1 MKVKLEI
8 DDSLKED
15 EIVIHTKEY
24 TEELKQLISNFKSNP
39 SIQFFKQDT
48 EYYLDLDAILFF
60 ESDNGR
66 VYAHTANDMFSTTQ
80 KLYELENILPNS
92 WFLRISK
99 STIVNIQKIYSL
111 SHSVSSHLITFQ
123 NSHKQ
128 VYVSRMYYKVL
139 KERRNHL

>member
-1 MKVKLEI
+1 M
-8 DDSLKED
+8 
-15 EIVIHTKEY
+15 
-24 TEELKQLISNFKSNP
+24 ISNFKSKP

-66 VYAHTANDMFSTTQ
+66 VYAHTANDMFFTTQ

-92 WFLRISK
+92 FLRISK

>member
-1 MKVKLEI
+1 MKVRLEI
-8 DDSLKED
+8 DDTLNED
-15 EIVIHTKEY
+15 EIVIRTKEY
-24 TEELKQLISNFKSNP
+24 TDDLKQLIHSFQAKP
-39 SIQFFKQDT
+39 KVPFFKQNT

-60 ESDNGR
+60 ESDNGT
-66 VYAHTANDMFSTTQ
+66 VFAHTTNDMFSTPK
-80 KLYELENILPNS
+80 KLYELENILPS
-92 WFLRISK
+92 YFLRISK

-139 KERRNHL
+139 KERRNNL

>member
-1 MKVKLEI
+1 MKVRLEI

-24 TEELKQLISNFKSNP
+24 IEELKQLLSNFKSKP

-60 ESDNGR
+60 ESDDGT
-66 VYAHTANDMFSTTQ
+66 VYAHTTNDMFSTTQ

-92 WFLRISK
+92 FLRISK
-99 STIVNIQKIYSL
+99 STIIFKKYILYLILYQVILLLFKIVINKS
-111 SHSVSSHLITFQ
+111 
-123 NSHKQ
+123 
-128 VYVSRMYYKVL
+128 MYQECTTKY
-139 KERRNHL
+139 

>member
-1 MKVKLEI
+1 MKVRIEI

-24 TEELKQLISNFKSNP
+24 TEELQQLISNFKSKP

-60 ESDNGR
+60 ESDNGT

-80 KLYELENILPNS
+80 KLYELENILTNS
-92 WFLRISK
+92 FLRISK
-99 STIVNIQKIYSL
+99 STIVNIQKFILYRILYRVISL
-111 SHSVSSHLITFQ
+111 LFKIVINKS
-123 NSHKQ
+123 
-128 VYVSRMYYKVL
+128 MYRECTTKY
-139 KERRNHL
+139 

>member
-1 MKVKLEI
+1 MKVRIEI
-8 DDSLKED
+8 DDSLNED
-15 EIVIHTKEY
+15 EIVIRTKEY
-24 TEELKQLISNFKSNP
+24 TEELQQLISNFKSKP

-66 VYAHTANDMFSTTQ
+66 VYAHTANDMFFTTQ
-80 KLYELENILPNS
+80 KLYEL
-92 WFLRISK
+92 
-99 STIVNIQKIYSL
+99 VNIQKIYSL

>member
-1 MKVKLEI
+1 MKVRLEI
-8 DDSLKED
+8 DDSLNED

-24 TEELKQLISNFKSNP
+24 TEELKQLLSNFKSKP

-48 EYYLDLDAILFF
+48 EYYLDLDTILFF

-92 WFLRISK
+92 WYISK
-99 STIVNIQKIYSL
+99 STIMNIQKIYSL

>member
-8 DDSLKED
+8 DDSLNED

-24 TEELKQLISNFKSNP
+24 TEELKQLLSNFKSKP

-60 ESDNGR
+60 ESDDGT
-66 VYAHTANDMFSTTQ
+66 VYAHTTNDMFSTTQ

-92 WFLRISK
+92 FLRISK
-99 STIVNIQKIYSL
+99 STIVNILYLILYQVILLLFKIVINKS
-111 SHSVSSHLITFQ
+111 
-123 NSHKQ
+123 
-128 VYVSRMYYKVL
+128 MYQECTTKY
-139 KERRNHL
+139 

>member
-1 MKVKLEI
+1 MKVKIEI
-8 DDSLKED
+8 DDSLNED
-15 EIVIHTKEY
+15 EIVIRTKEY
-24 TEELKQLISNFKSNP
+24 TEELQQLISNFKSKP

-92 WFLRISK
+92 FLRISK
-99 STIVNIQKIYSL
+99 STIVNIQKYILYRILYRVISL
-111 SHSVSSHLITFQ
+111 LFKIVINKS
-123 NSHKQ
+123 
-128 VYVSRMYYKVL
+128 MYQECTTKY
-139 KERRNHL
+139 

>member
-1 MKVKLEI
+1 MKVRIEI
-8 DDSLKED
+8 DDSLNED
-15 EIVIHTKEY
+15 EIVIRIKEY
-24 TEELKQLISNFKSNP
+24 TEELQQLISNFKSKP

-48 EYYLDLDAILFF
+48 EYYLDLDAILLF

-92 WFLRISK
+92 FLRISK
-99 STIVNIQKIYSL
+99 STIVNIQKIY
-111 SHSVSSHLITFQ
+111 SVSSHLITFQ